1 MSRAAGPDA
10 LGPLSWG
17 EGETLPR
24 NVQSV
29 GCTPSQS
36 SRTALWFEWAKDLLP
51 PGKAQG
57 RARHSD
63 TFVLAPLLRVLGP
76 QGRQGTILPT
86 PA

>member
-1 MSRAAGPDA
+1 MPWA
-10 LGPLSWG
+10 LFLGGRGRPSL
-17 EGETLPR
+17 ETCSP
-24 NVQSV
+24 SA
-29 GCTPSQS
+29 CAPSQS

-63 TFVLAPLLRVLGP
+63 TFVLAALLRVLGP
-76 QGRQGTILPT
+76 QGRQGTIPPT